1 MFEDPGEKLKK
12 VAVFTF
18 IFSTVAFIILAC
30 VFGWD
35 RSHYRYSEFLPI
47 PFFSLLIG
55 GPLGSYIA
63 SLCLYAFG
71 ELVDKSCTYA
81 YKNNALLDAIKKN
94 STEN

>member
-12 VAVFTF
+12 VAVFNF
-18 IFSTVAFIILAC
+18 ILSTAAFLILAC

-35 RSHYRYSEFLPI
+35 RSHYYSEFQPI

-55 GPLGSYIA
+55 GPLGSYVA
-63 SLCLYAFG
+63 SLSLYAFG
-71 ELVDKSCTYA
+71 ELVDKTCTYA
-81 YKNNALLDAIKKN
+81 YKNNAALEAIKRS